1 MMGFSQQSR
10 IYFTA
15 YGALVCC
22 CFGFY
27 PFASHLPVCFLS
39 VVFNGMPFWLHKIG
53 WYTALMKMLDK
64 CSFLELTSGMLY
76 KTFLNMLAAALSV
89 MKSWKLEVL
98 LSLCGQLRT
107 VFSALPSFAVNFERN
122 YFSWNFLGP
131 LCNVLIIPSIRKIIL
146 IFWSTIPFL
155 GLCVMTSAFFL
166 LHHVKSFFLH
176 QEVFSLEKTD
186 NSSGSNAHGRWNP
199 FPLQPARKC
208 PQTEVVWISHAI
220 FRLIL
225 CDTLILTTFLV
236 QKGVFSTVAMMQT
249 SCFASSFSC
258 KDYKAA
264 YERKVRPAA
273 GRKE

>member
-131 LCNVLIIPSIRKIIL
+131 LCNAYNSLNQKNYSDIL
-146 IFWSTIPFL
+146 
-155 GLCVMTSAFFL
+155 
-166 LHHVKSFFLH
+166 KYYSFFRIVCNDVCL
-176 QEVFSLEKTD
+176 L
-186 NSSGSNAHGRWNP
+186 P
-199 FPLQPARKC
+199 
-208 PQTEVVWISHAI
+208 
-220 FRLIL
+220 
-225 CDTLILTTFLV
+225 
-236 QKGVFSTVAMMQT
+236 
-249 SCFASSFSC
+249 FASCEVILLAPGSFQSWE
-258 KDYKAA
+258 DW
-264 YERKVRPAA
+264 
-273 GRKE
+273 